1 MKILIMAM
9 SVDWEYFFPEVYFKH
24 DRFKTLSKEDWKK
37 VIDSEGYW
45 SPQKDF
51 EFYMEKLKVDSKYF
65 DEKNLKL
72 FPKDFNKPIYSIE
85 IFETARIKLLH
96 RVKISNGEGM
106 CGYDEEGTE
115 FTTFKILLDGIYE
128 SVEVDPGTIG
138 NKENKYQINT
148 TKNVISSHRFNSIY
162 FLYNWLL
169 SLNPRGSY
177 DNNWQI
183 FAYGI
188 TEYDDTMTYVDTFID
203 QTGTGKVDAIV
214 NLTLSSDN
222 ESYPSTESKE
232 SVMKTLKDW
241 NPFI

>member
-1 MKILIMAM
+1 MAFSTIFGAWIAAFLTLGILSYLYRDNPFYKIAEHVFVGV
-9 SVDWEYFFPEVYFKH
+9 SAA
-24 DRFKTLSKEDWKK
+24 
-37 VIDSEGYW
+37 YW
-45 SPQKDF
+45 AAT
-51 EFYMEKLKVDSKYF
+51 FYWTQIYP
-65 DEKNLKL
+65 NLFGRL

-203 QTGTGKVDAIV
+203 QTGTGNVDACK
-214 NLTLSSDN
+214 
-222 ESYPSTESKE
+222 SYTK
-232 SVMKTLKDW
+232 
-241 NPFI
+241 F